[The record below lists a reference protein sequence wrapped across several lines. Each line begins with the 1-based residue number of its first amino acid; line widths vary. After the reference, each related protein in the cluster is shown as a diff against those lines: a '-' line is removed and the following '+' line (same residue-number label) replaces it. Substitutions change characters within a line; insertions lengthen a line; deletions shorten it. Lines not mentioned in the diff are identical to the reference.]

1 MFIDTHC
8 HISSS
13 YYEDVDFVI
22 SENRK
27 NGVGKI
33 IISGCEIDGIKET
46 IEYAKR
52 YDDVYLSLG
61 YHPSEVER
69 VTGDLLKQL
78 EVYLKD
84 RKVVALGEIGLDYH
98 YGKET
103 KLAQKKLFEYQL
115 SLAEKLDLPVIIHS
129 RDATQDTIDILK
141 KYSVKGIIH
150 CFSGSLEVAIQYIE
164 MGYLLG
170 IGGVLTFKNSNLP
183 KVVASIDL
191 TSLVLETDSPYL
203 APEPYR
209 GKQNSSK
216 YIPIIA
222 EKLAF
227 IKEVSVEEVMTITT
241 HNADTLFDF
250 S

>member
-13 YYEDVDFVI
+13 YYEDIDFVI
-22 SENRK
+22 SENKR

-33 IISGCEIDGIKET
+33 VISGCEIDNIEEAV
-46 IEYAKR
+46 EYAQR
-52 YDDVYLSLG
+52 YDDIYLSLG

-69 VTGDLLKQL
+69 VTDATLNQL
-78 EVYLKD
+78 EIYLKNS
-84 RKVVALGEIGLDYH
+84 KVVALGEIGLDYH
-98 YGKET
+98 YGKEN
-103 KLAQKKLFEYQL
+103 KLAQKKLFEDQL
-115 SLAEKLDLPVIIHS
+115 MLAEKLNLPVIIHS
-129 RDATQDTIDILK
+129 RDATQDTIDLLK
-141 KYSVKGIIH
+141 KHSVKGIIH
-150 CFSGSLEVAIQYIE
+150 CFSGSLEVALQYIE

-183 KVVASIDL
+183 KVVTELDL
-191 TSLVLETDSPYL
+191 ASLVLETDSPYL
-203 APEPYR
+203 TPEPYR

-216 YIPIIA
+216 YIPVIA

-227 IKEVSVEEVMTITT
+227 IKGVSVEEVMTVTT
-241 HNADTLFDF
+241 LNAERLFDF

>member
-8 HISSS
+8 HMSSS
-13 YYEDVDFVI
+13 YYEDIDLVI
-22 SENRK
+22 SENLE

-33 IISGCEIDGIKET
+33 IISGCEIDSIEES
-46 IEYAKR
+46 IEYAQR

-61 YHPSEVER
+61 YHPSEVGKVKDDQLE
-69 VTGDLLKQL
+69 QL
-78 EVYLKD
+78 EVYLKSN
-84 RKVVALGEIGLDYH
+84 KVVALGEIGLDYH
-98 YGKET
+98 YEKDN
-103 KLAQKKLFEYQL
+103 KLAQKNLFEYQL
-115 SLAEKLDLPVIIHS
+115 SLAEKLGLPVIIHS
-129 RDATQDTIDILK
+129 RDATQDTLDILK

-183 KVVASIDL
+183 KVVAEIDL

-209 GKQNSSK
+209 GKKNSSK
-216 YIPIIA
+216 YIPVIA
-222 EKLAF
+222 EKIAL
-227 IKEVSVEEVMTITT
+227 IKEVSVEEVMTVTT
-241 HNADTLFDF
+241 LNAESLFDF